1 MKIKVPEF
9 GDESAYGTIISWV
22 VEEGSE
28 VSEGQE
34 LLEIETD
41 KAILSI
47 NSPVK
52 GIIREIFK
60 GEGAIV
66 QSGEDLAE
74 IEKKE

>member
-9 GDESAYGTIISWV
+9 GDASVYGTIIAWF

-41 KAILSI
+41 KAIVNI
-47 NSPVK
+47 NSPIK
-52 GIIREIFK
+52 GVVRKIFR
-60 GEGAIV
+60 GDGANV

-74 IEKKE
+74 ID